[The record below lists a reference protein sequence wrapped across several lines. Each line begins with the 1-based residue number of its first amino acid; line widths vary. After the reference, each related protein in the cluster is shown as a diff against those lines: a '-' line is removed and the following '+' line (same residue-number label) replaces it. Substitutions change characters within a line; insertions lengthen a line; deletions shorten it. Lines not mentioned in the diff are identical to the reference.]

1 MTAGQ
6 NRKSFSLVGL
16 LEVAAGLM
24 CAGSVAGFCGRLWW
38 LFELASHFRLHFALG
53 LGVFALIWLACR
65 RWRMAAICG
74 GFAVLN
80 AALVLSLFWPTEK
93 TGAVLGKPLRLVSL
107 NVLTSNSR
115 ADLVL
120 DFLRRTEAD
129 VILLMEVNDR
139 WLADLAALQ
148 TSYPYQLKAA
158 REDNFGIALFS
169 RIPLTNTSV
178 LELGE
183 AEIPTLTAEI
193 ELGGQKIFLLGTHPL
208 PPGSAENSR
217 LRNEQLEKIA
227 ATVCSQSLPAIVIGD
242 LNCTPWSPYFSRLLA
257 AGGLKNTSQGLGV
270 FNSWPATLAIVGI
283 PIDHCL
289 VSRSIRVI
297 QKELGPHVGSDHLP
311 VIVNLQLASH

>member
-1 MTAGQ
+1 
-6 NRKSFSLVGL
+6 
-16 LEVAAGLM
+16 
-24 CAGSVAGFCGRLWW
+24 
-38 LFELASHFRLHFALG
+38 
-53 LGVFALIWLACR
+53 
-65 RWRMAAICG
+65 MAAICG

-80 AALVLSLFWPTEK
+80 AALGLSLFWPTEK

-139 WLADLAALQ
+139 WLADLAAWQ
-148 TSYPYQLKAA
+148 TNYPYQLKEA
-158 REDNFGIALFS
+158 REDNFGIAIFS

-227 ATVCSQSLPAIVIGD
+227 TTVRSQSLPAIVIGD

-257 AGGLKNTSQGLGV
+257 TGGLKNTSQGLGV

-311 VIVNLQLASH
+311 VIVNLELASH